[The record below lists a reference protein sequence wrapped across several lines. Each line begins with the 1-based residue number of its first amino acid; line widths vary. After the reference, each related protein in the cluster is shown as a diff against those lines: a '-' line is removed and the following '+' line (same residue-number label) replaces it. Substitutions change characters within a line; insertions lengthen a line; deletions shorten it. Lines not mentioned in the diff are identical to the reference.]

1 MNYQKNI
8 KLDIGTKY
16 AFLYDEND
24 EQINYWEH
32 FSGKESSKIMLKLS
46 CLDDKGKKF
55 IKKNHQKVLDIVVYW
70 FGRKTSYKPVFIN
83 SIRGFDYLF
92 LVK

>member
-1 MNYQKNI
+1 ML
-8 KLDIGTKY
+8 KLGIGNKY
-16 AFLYDEND
+16 MFLYNEND

-46 CLDDKGKKF
+46 CLNDNGEKF
-55 IKKNHQKVLDIVVYW
+55 IKKNHQKVLEIAVYW
-70 FGRKTSYKPVFIN
+70 FGRKTSYKPVFIK
-83 SIRGFDYLF
+83 STRGFDYLF